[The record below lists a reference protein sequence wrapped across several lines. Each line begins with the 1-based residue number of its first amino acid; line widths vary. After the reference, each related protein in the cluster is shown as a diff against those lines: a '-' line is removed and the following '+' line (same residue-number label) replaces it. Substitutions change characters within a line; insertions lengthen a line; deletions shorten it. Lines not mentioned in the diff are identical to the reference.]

1 MNAHPTV
8 TLTQVDGYQFLVDFG
23 VGTPDLL
30 VDEPPPHGA
39 GSGPTPGRLLL
50 AGMTN
55 CLVFSFL
62 TALAKYNQKPTGLSA
77 TATLHTERNAEGRIR
92 ITEVA
97 ITLRLGQAGAEV
109 QQLEEVLNS
118 FETFSTVSQSVQQGI
133 ALKVCVDDSLGVRL
147 KG

>member
-1 MNAHPTV
+1 MAANPTV

-23 VGTPDLL
+23 LGTPELL

-39 GSGPTPGRLLL
+39 GGGPTPGRLLL
-50 AGMTN
+50 AGMAN
-55 CLVFSFL
+55 CLVFSLL
-62 TALAKYNQKPTGLSA
+62 TALAKYNQQPKGLSA

-92 ITEVA
+92 ITEVTV
-97 ITLRLGQAGAEV
+97 TLRLGQAGGEV
-109 QQLEEVLNS
+109 QQLDEILRN